1 LKLSNENL
9 VEREIRSSSNQNTRL
24 IENFDKIS
32 VLKES
37 IVFDQRFTQTT
48 RDTTAG
54 ISNANERPSNDGLF
68 DARISL
74 SGFIEGEAQQSRGIS
89 EIHFDSF
96 F

>member
-1 LKLSNENL
+1 MKLSNENL
-9 VEREIRSSSNQNTRL
+9 MEQEIRSSL
-24 IENFDKIS
+24 IENFDKTS
-32 VLKES
+32 VVKDS
-37 IVFDQRFTQTT
+37 IVFNQRFTQTT

-74 SGFIEGEAQQSRGIS
+74 SGFIEGEAQRGIS